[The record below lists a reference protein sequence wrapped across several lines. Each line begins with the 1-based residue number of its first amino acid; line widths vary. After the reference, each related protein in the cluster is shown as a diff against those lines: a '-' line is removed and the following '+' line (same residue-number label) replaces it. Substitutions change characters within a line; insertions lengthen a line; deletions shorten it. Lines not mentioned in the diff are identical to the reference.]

1 MVRSSTSRLVL
12 GPRASG
18 KTAGAAVGVLAGVVS
33 LTLLSGCS
41 GAAKAAPTGPTLPP
55 VLQGDPTHVVTAA
68 AGRTTTA
75 PNANVAIS
83 VPVVAE
89 SGPTNV
95 NGEGAVDFV
104 GDRTKLIVPNAEKAE
119 ERQIGRAVYVLLPE
133 QAAPML
139 GGKQWVK
146 LDLDK
151 VGPKSPDPF
160 NLYAFAPEQLVTAL
174 TAVRDAHLVGSEPV
188 RDANTTHFTG
198 TLDPRAVAAAGVDPT
213 FARYV
218 AAATKGAPMSVDVW
232 LDDTGLIRKLSIPL
246 PPPGATTPAPPATVE
261 LFDFGTADV
270 SFTPPPADKVASQAD
285 LDSLGAGS
293 GD

>member
-1 MVRSSTSRLVL
+1 MIRSSSSRLVF
-12 GPRASG
+12 GPKMAGRI
-18 KTAGAAVGVLAGVVS
+18 AGAAAGVLAIS
-33 LTLLSGCS
+33 LLSGCS
-41 GAAKAAPTGPTLPP
+41 GDAKATPTGPTLPP
-55 VLQGDPTHVVTAA
+55 VLQGDPTQVVAAA
-68 AGRTTTA
+68 AGRTATA
-75 PNANVAIS
+75 SNANVAIS

-95 NGEGAVDFV
+95 NGEGALDFA
-104 GDRTKLIVPNAEKAE
+104 GNRTKLIVPNAEKAE

-146 LDLDK
+146 VDLDK

-160 NLYAFAPEQLVTAL
+160 NLYAFAPEQLVTSL

-188 RDANTTHFTG
+188 REANTTHFTG
-198 TLDPRAVAAAGVDPT
+198 TLDARAVAAAGVDPT

-218 AAATKGAPMSVDVW
+218 TAATKGSPMTVDVW
-232 LDDTGLIRKLSIPL
+232 LDDTGLVRKLSIPL

-261 LFDFGTADV
+261 LFDFGAADV